1 MTRQIGFL
9 TAALLGAVTIVFL
22 NSLDGGV
29 RAQSADPC
37 AAVTSSAALTGR
49 GGSAG
54 AASQDDPKKS
64 PLDHDD
70 RWRHLDSLWAHRAA
84 VAYRRVAPQSADS
97 QSSRDVGEIAVVEDT
112 GDLMIKPNPVD
123 LGDVG
128 LRFTAND
135 RGGYNISTSSY
146 AFRQPLGSSI
156 ALTDD
161 ATQEIA
167 LPFAFTFFGVSRD
180 RVFLNSDGN
189 LTFDEGDTASTER
202 SVSRLLTGPPRI
214 APFFADLNPSS
225 GGKVL
230 TSGDSSAFSITWC
243 AVPEYGGRATATVQV
258 TLLAAGAIEMQVSNR
273 TTLRTAVVGVSPGH
287 TTDFTPVDLTA
298 RGTIDGGRAAVGE
311 QFTTLSDLDTVGVS
325 RRFLAEHPDE
335 FDNLVIFTDTKL
347 LTDSFAYEITVA
359 NGIRGLNLA
368 TFDYSKE
375 YGSTGR
381 LQSVCNMDAL
391 SKYPDDPLQ
400 KFFGENSTVSV
411 MGQEIGHRWL
421 AFFEFRD
428 HNGRRSQ
435 ALLGR
440 DQAHWSF
447 FVDSDASVLEGNDI
461 QDLGAGSFR
470 TTAAVQRYNLL
481 DQYAMGLVDKSQVP
495 PFFYVENPTNVT
507 PLRTAVSNPQVGVT
521 FNGVRRDVTIDDV
534 IAIAGERVPSSANSP
549 RVYRQAFVY
558 VVSAGKTADP
568 EEIVK
573 LDRIRVAWDQF
584 LSAATDLRMRAET
597 RLTFSSDR

>member
-9 TAALLGAVTIVFL
+9 TAALLGAGTIVFF
-22 NSLDGGV
+22 NSFDGGV

-37 AAVTSSAALTGR
+37 VAVTSSSAPTA
-49 GGSAG
+49 GGTVTG
-54 AASQDDPKKS
+54 AASPDDPKKGT
-64 PLDHDD
+64 LDHDD
-70 RWRHLDSLWAHRAA
+70 RWRHLDSLWAHRAG
-84 VAYRRVAPQSADS
+84 VAHGRLAPRSVDVR
-97 QSSRDVGEIAVVEDT
+97 SSRDVGEIAVVDDT
-112 GDLMIKPNPVD
+112 GDLMIKANPVD

-135 RGGYNISTSSY
+135 RGGYNISTTSY
-146 AFRQPLGSSI
+146 GFRQPLGNGI
-156 ALTDD
+156 ALIDD

-180 RVFLNSDGN
+180 RLFVNSDGN
-189 LTFDEGDTASTER
+189 LTFDEGDAASTER

-230 TSGDSSAFSITWC
+230 TSGDSNAFSITWC
-243 AVPEYGGRATATVQV
+243 AVPEYGGRSTATVQV
-258 TLLAAGAIEMQVSNR
+258 TLLAAGAIEIQVSNR

-287 TTDFTPVDLTA
+287 TTEFTPVDLTA
-298 RGTIDGGRAAVGE
+298 PGSIDGGRAAVGE
-311 QFTTLSDLDTVGVS
+311 QFTTLSALDTVGVS
-325 RRFLAEHPDE
+325 QRFLAVHPDE
-335 FDNLVIFTDTKL
+335 FDNLVIFTDIKL

-368 TFDYSKE
+368 MFDNSKE

-381 LQSVCNMDAL
+381 LQSLCNMDAL
-391 SKYPDDPLQ
+391 SKYPDDPRQ
-400 KFFGENSTVSV
+400 KFFGENSTVSI

-447 FVDSDASVLEGNDI
+447 FFDSDASVVEGNEI
-461 QDLGAGSFR
+461 QDLGGGSFR
-470 TTAAVQRYNLL
+470 TTAAVQRYSLL
-481 DQYAMGLVDKSQVP
+481 DQYAMGLIDKTQVP
-495 PFFYVENPTNVT
+495 PFFYVQSPTNVT

-521 FNGVRRDVTIDDV
+521 FNGIRRDVTIDDV
-534 IAIAGERVPSSANSP
+534 IAAVGERVPSSTNSP
-549 RVYRQAFVY
+549 RVYRQAFIY
-558 VVSAGKTADP
+558 VVSAGQTADP

-584 LSAATDLRMRAET
+584 LSAATDFRMRAET